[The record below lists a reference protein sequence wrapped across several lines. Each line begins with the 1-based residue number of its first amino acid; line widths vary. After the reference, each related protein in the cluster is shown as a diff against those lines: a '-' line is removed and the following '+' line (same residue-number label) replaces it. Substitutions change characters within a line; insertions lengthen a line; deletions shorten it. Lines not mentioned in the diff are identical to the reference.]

1 MVLFAA
7 PADSLADPLEALFRT
22 GEFGSLIGVE
32 KLVQLLGALLYLL
45 DLFAPVPVSE
55 HVVVHRFRF
64 SDGWL

>member
-7 PADSLADPLEALFRT
+7 PADSLADPLEPLFRT

-45 DLFAPVPVSE
+45 DLLAPVPVSK

-64 SDGWL
+64 GDGWL